1 MKEYTDILNKCLLFS
16 DINSEN
22 IPAMLACLN
31 ASVLKAKKD
40 TFVFYEG
47 EEAKFVG
54 IVLKGNIQIIK
65 DDFFGNRSIVTTLGA
80 GEIFGET
87 FACAE
92 INEMPVSAVTSED
105 SEIMLVDCRR
115 IMVTCGNSCEFHNK
129 MIHNLLKVL
138 ALKNLEFNHKIEI
151 ISKRTTRDKLM
162 TYLMGQ
168 AKKNNSQNFVIPFD
182 RQELADY
189 LGVERSAL
197 SAEMSRMRKDGII
210 EYTKNRFRLLSE
222 SQRSD

>member
-1 MKEYTDILNKCLLFS
+1 MKEYVNVLKNCLLFS
-16 DINSEN
+16 DINSDD

-31 ASVLKAKKD
+31 ASVVKIQKD
-40 TFVFYEG
+40 AFVFHEG
-47 EEAKFVG
+47 EDATCVG
-54 IVLKGNIQIIK
+54 IVLAGNVQIVK
-65 DDFFGNRSIVTTLGA
+65 DDFFGNRSIVDNVEP

-92 INEMPVSAVTSED
+92 VNEIPISVIASED

-115 IMVTCGNSCEFHNK
+115 IIVTCGNSCEFHNK
-129 MIHNLLKVL
+129 MINNLLKVM
-138 ALKNLEFNHKIEI
+138 ARKNLSLNHKIEI

-168 AKKNNSQNFVIPFD
+168 AKKSNSHDFVIPFD

-210 EYTKNRFRLLSE
+210 EYSKNKFKLYSE
-222 SQRSD
+222 S

>member
-1 MKEYTDILNKCLLFS
+1 MERGMKEYINVLKNCLLFS
-16 DINSEN
+16 DINSDD
-22 IPAMLACLN
+22 IPAMLTCLS
-31 ASVLKAKKD
+31 ASVVKIPKD
-40 TFVFYEG
+40 AFVFHEG
-47 EEAKFVG
+47 DEANCVG
-54 IVLKGNIQIIK
+54 IVLTGNVQIVK
-65 DDFFGNRSIVTTLGA
+65 DDFFGNRSIVDSVEP

-92 INEMPVSAVTSED
+92 VNEMPISVIASED

-115 IMVTCGNSCEFHNK
+115 IIVTCGNSCEFHNK
-129 MIHNLLKVL
+129 MINNLLKVM
-138 ALKNLEFNHKIEI
+138 ARKNLNLNHKIEI

-168 AKKNNSQNFVIPFD
+168 AKKNNSHDFVIPFD

-210 EYTKNRFRLLSE
+210 EYSKNKFKLYSE
-222 SQRSD
+222 S